1 MTLGPQQSDEGP
13 SDQSGTADDN
23 DLHVHVSNA
32 GVFLHD
38 EMAASGVT
46 WDDCGAEKYLRH
58 NVTMHRRA
66 SSRQRAPMLGADYE
80 ESSMTE
86 MKRLNWS
93 EIAPEGAKALFGIH
107 HYVTRKTD
115 LPEELIH
122 LVFLRVSQIN
132 GCAHCID
139 MHTRDLLKTMAID
152 KVTLVPVWAEVP
164 HLFSDQY
171 RAALAWAEEVT
182 NVSTTHASEE
192 AYAAIAAVFA
202 EKDLVDLTLVIAAMN
217 AFNRL
222 GAPFRLPVAAKP

>member
-1 MTLGPQQSDEGP
+1 MTD
-13 SDQSGTADDN
+13 
-23 DLHVHVSNA
+23 
-32 GVFLHD
+32 
-38 EMAASGVT
+38 
-46 WDDCGAEKYLRH
+46 
-58 NVTMHRRA
+58 
-66 SSRQRAPMLGADYE
+66 
-80 ESSMTE
+80 

-93 EIAPEGAKALFGIH
+93 EIAPEGAKALFGVH
-107 HYVTRKTD
+107 HYVTKKID
-115 LPEELIH
+115 LPGELIH

-152 KVTLVPVWAEVP
+152 KVALVPVWAEVP

-182 NVSTTHASEE
+182 NISTTHASDK
-192 AYAAIAAVFA
+192 AYAAAAAAFA